1 MPIDKIRDCPVM
13 ETIKVMGGKWKPR
26 ILWHLREGPA
36 TFGDLR
42 RVVGVS
48 EKVLSEN
55 LLALVRDGILARRP
69 VKQGEMIYVE
79 YRYTDYGRSLLPVLN
94 AMGDWGQGHG
104 ERGEVPHVSQA
115 EVG

>member
-1 MPIDKIRDCPVM
+1 M

-48 EKVLSEN
+48 ENHGRVGVGHASEEEGAAAQGRG
-55 LLALVRDGILARRP
+55 LA
-69 VKQGEMIYVE
+69 
-79 YRYTDYGRSLLPVLN
+79 S
-94 AMGDWGQGHG
+94 
-104 ERGEVPHVSQA
+104 
-115 EVG
+115 